1 MSLSAIVDSINL
13 NAAAFTQ
20 RGEQNS
26 QTKNEGGQ
34 ERLVAILEATS
45 DLVNIADIDYQ
56 GFLFLNRAGRSMLG
70 IGFEE
75 KLESV
80 RIKDFQPTWAMER
93 IRSEGIPAVLQNGE
107 WTGETAFVSRDGRT
121 TIVSQLI
128 TGHRSPEGIVASL
141 STIARD
147 ITERK
152 QAEDA
157 LRRSEEMFRI
167 ITENATELIA
177 LVDRT
182 GKRLYNSPSYKT
194 VLGYSPEE
202 LLGTLSLEQTHPDDR
217 AKIIE
222 AAEEAKKRGVGKSI
236 EYRMRHKDGSWRTL
250 ESHAG
255 VIRNARGEIENIL
268 IVARDVTERKRAEDE
283 KELMEVQLRHAQKM
297 ESIGQLA
304 AGVAH
309 EINTPIQ
316 YIGDNNRFL
325 SDAFSDLGDTMQKF
339 QQLLEAE
346 KTKTVT
352 PGLLN
357 EVEDAVKRADLDYLR
372 EEIPSALQQ
381 SLEGVDRVA
390 KIVAAMKEFSHP
402 GTGEKSSIDLNKAID
417 STLTVARNE
426 WKYVAELVTDFDKSL
441 PMVPCL
447 PGEFNQ
453 VILNLVV
460 NAAHAIAD
468 VIDVQPDRKGTIRV
482 STLNLGD
489 QVEVRISDTGGG
501 IPDKLRSRIFEPF
514 FTTKQVGKGTGQGLA
529 IAHSTI
535 VDKHGGTIE
544 LESEI
549 GKGTTFII
557 RLPISQ
563 TTANSEHS
571 PA

>member
-489 QVEVRISDTGGG
+489 QVEVRISDTGGAFRTSCVREFSSLFLQRN
-501 IPDKLRSRIFEPF
+501 KLGRGLGKAWRLRILQSWISMEARSNSKAKSE
-514 FTTKQVGKGTGQGLA
+514 KGQR
-529 IAHSTI
+529 S
-535 VDKHGGTIE
+535 
-544 LESEI
+544 
-549 GKGTTFII
+549 
-557 RLPISQ
+557 
-563 TTANSEHS
+563 
-571 PA
+571 